1 MLSLRVMVRTSA
13 VSEGGRHAGLK
24 DTYYGAPT
32 VCGAQGI
39 QE

>member
-1 MLSLRVMVRTSA
+1 MLSLRVVVRTSA